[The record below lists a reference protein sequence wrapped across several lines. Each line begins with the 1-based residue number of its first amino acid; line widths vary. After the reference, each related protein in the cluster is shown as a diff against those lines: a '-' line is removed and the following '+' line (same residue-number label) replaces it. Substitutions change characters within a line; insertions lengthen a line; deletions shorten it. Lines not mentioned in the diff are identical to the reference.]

1 MTAYRDVD
9 VSLRSHLEAAADRT
23 VSDGQIEAIL
33 ATTAGRRQQP
43 AWLASLRSHPMST
56 TARSFG
62 RPFSAPAWAMLIILA
77 LLIAIAAVGLTVGGW
92 RLAPAPLPANGP
104 IVFGR
109 VDTALGDTVV
119 HIARPDG
126 SGDHVVLPGVNQCP
140 RFSPDGRRLT
150 IGFGVVNV
158 DGTGR
163 TMFTSPIVGVT
174 LGCSTWSP
182 DGRRLASEGW
192 TEDQS
197 ANGIFLVDA
206 ADGSGATRLT
216 TNGLGGSDIPGD
228 FSPDGQHVAFVR
240 AEPGQE
246 AGTMWVADIR
256 AGTVRQVIPD
266 RVGMWVS
273 WSPDGGWL
281 AAGRALV
288 PGAET
293 RFILVR
299 PDGSDLQSI
308 ALPPSHNWANAPTF
322 SPDGTRLVFD
332 MAVGASDRAD
342 IYTMK
347 LDGTDLVQ
355 VTDTPNDN
363 EYFADW
369 GTDLVHE

>member
-1 MTAYRDVD
+1 MTAYRDID

-23 VSDGQIEAIL
+23 VTDGQIEAIL

-62 RPFSAPAWAMLIILA
+62 RPFPAPAWAMLIILA

-92 RLAPAPLPANGP
+92 RLAPAPLPTNGP

-126 SGDHVVLPGVNQCP
+126 SADHVVLPGVNQCP
-140 RFSPDGRRLT
+140 RFSPDGRRLS

-163 TMFTSPIVGVT
+163 TAFTNTVEGIT

-182 DGRRLASEGW
+182 DGRRLAAEGW
-192 TEDQS
+192 DASATDPSGVFLASAED
-197 ANGIFLVDA
+197 GT
-206 ADGSGATRLT
+206 GATRLT
-216 TNGLGGSDIPGD
+216 TNDQGGNDIPGD
-228 FSPDGQHVAFVR
+228 FSPDGRQIAFIR
-240 AEPGQE
+240 GPAQEPG
-246 AGTMWVADIR
+246 TIWIADIED
-256 AGTVRQVIPD
+256 GTARQVIPD
-266 RVGMWVS
+266 LVGGSVS
-273 WSPDGGWL
+273 WSPDGQWL
-281 AAGRALV
+281 TAGRALV

-299 PDGSDLQSI
+299 PDGSDLQDI

-332 MAVGASDRAD
+332 MAVGTSDRAD

-369 GTDLVHE
+369 GTDPVQE